1 MNLNINYVIAVLFE
15 MEKYDECIEISQ
27 KAVDV
32 GRELRA
38 DYKLIA
44 RLVVERSKRRN
55 LIRTVFF

>member
-1 MNLNINYVIAVLFE
+1 